1 MANSKH
7 IKYKADGTPYYSYYK
22 KKLGRPKK
30 RGPKSK
36 KYIPVKER
44 NYQKWDFKIL
54 RFDFKK
60 QVEYIGQYH
69 DYGEVTEK
77 MNSLLEENKK
87 IEIPVKFINNKR
99 KNPSHYEYEGEYVV
113 LKRIRDKNTQ
123 TNESMLRDEY
133 GRFVKHITTSE
144 NWFIYE
150 KFPYYKEETF
160 WVYGYNPKTGR
171 KTIKWIYS
179 NFISNFIENT
189 YDIVQVYLYNNKLI
203 FRYPENK
210 LNFIITK
217 NVSDGIRV
225 YNFLQDKYKK
235 NKQVIFTGFITKH
248 SDRAM
253 ETISLLKEKTG
264 WDITKIYRRHT

>member
-1 MANSKH
+1 
-7 IKYKADGTPYYSYYK
+7 
-22 KKLGRPKK
+22 
-30 RGPKSK
+30 
-36 KYIPVKER
+36 
-44 NYQKWDFKIL
+44 
-54 RFDFKK
+54 
-60 QVEYIGQYH
+60 
-69 DYGEVTEK
+69 

-160 WVYGYNPKTGR
+160 WAYGYNPKTDR

-217 NVSDGIRV
+217 NISDGIRV

-235 NKQVIFTGFITKH
+235 NKQIIFTGFITKH
-248 SDRAM
+248 SDRTM